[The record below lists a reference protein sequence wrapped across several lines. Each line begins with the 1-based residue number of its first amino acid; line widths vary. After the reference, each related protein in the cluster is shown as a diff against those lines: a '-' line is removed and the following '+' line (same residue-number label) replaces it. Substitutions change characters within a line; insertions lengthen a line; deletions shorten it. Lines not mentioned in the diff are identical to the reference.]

1 MAQQTPD
8 ITLYTAGTPNGVK
21 VSIVLEELGLPYKV
35 RAISFEKNEQKE
47 PWFLKI
53 NPDGKIPA
61 ITDHSRGD
69 FNVFES
75 GAILIY
81 LCEHY
86 DPEGKL
92 LPKDPNLRSR
102 VIQWVSINNQ
112 CIDCI
117 VILLVLKLKLI
128 Y

>member
-1 MAQQTPD
+1 MAQKTPD
-8 ITLYTAGTPNGVK
+8 ITLYAVTTPNVIK
-21 VSIVLEELGLPYKV
+21 VSIVLEELETPYKV
-35 RAISFEKNEQKE
+35 RVISLEKDEQKE

-53 NPDGKIPA
+53 NPNGKIPA

-75 GAILIY
+75 GAIMIY

-92 LPKDPNLRSR
+92 LPKDPDLRSQ
-102 VIQWVSINNQ
+102 VIQWVNISVQ
-112 CIDCI
+112 
-117 VILLVLKLKLI
+117 
-128 Y
+128 